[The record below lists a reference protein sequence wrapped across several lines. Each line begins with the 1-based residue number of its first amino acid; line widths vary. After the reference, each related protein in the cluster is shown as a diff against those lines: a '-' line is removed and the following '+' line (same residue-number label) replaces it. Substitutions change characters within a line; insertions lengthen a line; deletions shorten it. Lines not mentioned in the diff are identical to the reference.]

1 VNGLSEP
8 TYRIKLKRGDYEI
21 EVQGDKVWVETKY
34 KELTTSEIISLPI
47 TSQPSSAT
55 VKVSRFP
62 ESLAEFVKSKGS
74 PNKHSTLVVIFGYWL
89 FHKGNEKS
97 FGVKDIAKCYDDAR
111 IPEST
116 NTSQYM
122 NEAQGKGFFKRADE
136 KKEKQVAWTITQSG
150 DEFVEKA
157 QWIGDK
163 TEPETETE
171 AKKIRKKKSAKFV
184 QSVEPVVVDLKGDGK
199 PSLKE
204 FFKEKKPK
212 TSMEQLTVF
221 AYYLSKFLNIKEMQL
236 GHVVT
241 CCQEVKTKIPANIR
255 QQFKNTQHRYGWLDA
270 GKRAEF
276 ASITTLGIN
285 LVEHDLPRKEDAESD
300 KAAT

>member
-1 VNGLSEP
+1 MNGLSEP
-8 TYRIKLKRGDYEI
+8 TYRIKLKRGDFEV
-21 EVQGDKVWVETKY
+21 EVQGDKAWVETKY
-34 KELTTSEIISLPI
+34 RELTTEVVKPSAV
-47 TSQPSSAT
+47 SQPLTSPTTEASDL
-55 VKVSRFP
+55 P
-62 ESLAEFVKSKGS
+62 ESLAEFLKSKGS
-74 PNKHSTLVVIFGYWL
+74 PKQPGTIVVIFGYWL
-89 FHKGNEKS
+89 FHKENEKS
-97 FGVKDIAKCYDDAR
+97 FSVKDIAKCYDDTR

-122 NEAQGKGFFKRADE
+122 NEAQGKGFFKRANQ

-157 QWIGDK
+157 QWIGNK
-163 TEPETETE
+163 TELETETE
-171 AKKIRKKKSAKFV
+171 GKKIQKKKSGKFV
-184 QSVEPVVVDLKGDGK
+184 QSVEPAVVDLKGDGN
-199 PSLKE
+199 PSMKK
-204 FFKEKKPK
+204 FFDEKKPK

-255 QQFKNTQHRYGWLDA
+255 QQFKNIQHRHGWLDV
-270 GKRAEF
+270 GKRAQS

-300 KAAT
+300 KTAA